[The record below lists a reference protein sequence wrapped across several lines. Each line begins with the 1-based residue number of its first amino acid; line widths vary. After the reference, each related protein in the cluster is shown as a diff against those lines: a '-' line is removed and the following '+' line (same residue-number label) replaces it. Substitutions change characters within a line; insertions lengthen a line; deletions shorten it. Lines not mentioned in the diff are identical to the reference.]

1 MNIGFIINFSKND
14 WLGGYNYYL
23 HLIESLEKFSGKDIK
38 PIVIFDKK
46 ERALE
51 NNEFK
56 KFSYRICNYFSNSNK
71 YLRIFNK
78 LLITIFGKSFLYEK
92 FLKKNNITV
101 ISHSSYVGKNSYAKS
116 FPWFPDFQE
125 YFLPRNFNKKS
136 IFLRKLNLFLATHHS
151 EKILVSSKS
160 TLKDLK
166 KFLFIF

>member
-51 NNEFK
+51 NKEFK

-78 LLITIFGKSFLYEK
+78 LLITIFEKVFYMKSF
-92 FLKKNNITV
+92 
-101 ISHSSYVGKNSYAKS
+101 
-116 FPWFPDFQE
+116 
-125 YFLPRNFNKKS
+125 
-136 IFLRKLNLFLATHHS
+136 
-151 EKILVSSKS
+151 
-160 TLKDLK
+160 
-166 KFLFIF
+166 

>member
-1 MNIGFIINFSKND
+1 M
-14 WLGGYNYYL
+14 
-23 HLIESLEKFSGKDIK
+23 
-38 PIVIFDKK
+38 
-46 ERALE
+46 
-51 NNEFK
+51 
-56 KFSYRICNYFSNSNK
+56 
-71 YLRIFNK
+71 
-78 LLITIFGKSFLYEK
+78 ITIFGKSFLYEK

-166 KFLFIF
+166 KFPIHLLKKQKFYFIQINFFLILKYYLKKN